1 MNIKE
6 VFEKSENGTLT
17 YDQFLEAT
25 KDAKFADLAE
35 GGYVAKKKYE
45 DDLQAKA
52 TEIEGLNTTLGTRD
66 ADLTKLKEQL
76 AAAGTDASKLSELSA
91 NLETLQGQYNADTKA
106 LQDKL
111 NAQAYEF
118 AVKEFAASKNFTS
131 NAAKRDFVNS
141 MIAKNLPMNDKGSIL
156 GAEDFVADYTTDNA
170 DAFVVEKPAEPP
182 APDTQKPTPHFA
194 ASTGGTPT
202 PQPAGDGGFNFNF
215 VGIRPH

>member
-6 VFEKSENGTLT
+6 IFEKAENGTLT
-17 YDQFLEAT
+17 YDQFLEAS

-76 AAAGTDASKLSELSA
+76 AAAGTDATKLSELSA
-91 NLETLQGQYNADTKA
+91 SLETLQGQYDADTKA

-118 AVKEFAASKNFTS
+118 AVKEFAANKKFTS

-141 MIAKNLPMNDKGSIL
+141 MIAKNLPMDKGFIL
-156 GAEDFVADYTTDNA
+156 GAEDFVNAYTTDNA
-170 DAFVVEKPAEPP
+170 DAFVVEAPASPEPDNKPQPHFVDTTGSNPVP
-182 APDTQKPTPHFA
+182 APK
-194 ASTGGTPT
+194 
-202 PQPAGDGGFNFNF
+202 GDMFNFNF
-215 VGIRPH
+215 AGVR